1 MSEKINKRK
10 QKHHHHPVNDKNLL
24 TATLLNLVI
33 TIVEFAGGILSGSLA
48 LMSDALHN
56 LSDTFATFL
65 AYMAIIIGRREAN
78 QKRTFGYKRVEIL
91 AALINAVTLIII
103 SFFLLKEA
111 WVRWNEPVPV
121 NSMIMLIVGMVG
133 LLANI
138 FAMIILKKDAHKSLN
153 VKAAYIHLIG
163 DSLSSVLVIGGGIL
177 IRFFDITWVDP
188 VITVLISLFIV
199 RSGFLILKE
208 SVNILMQSAP
218 DHLEINEIK
227 KRVEQWPAVL
237 NIHHIHAWM
246 LTDTEL
252 HLEAHIEL
260 NSDMKLSQINTI
272 QREIEQL
279 LQVEFKATHVT
290 LQFEFEPDH
299 KASLIHKN
307 K

>member
-1 MSEKINKRK
+1 MSGTTHKRK
-10 QKHHHHPVNDKNLL
+10 HKHHHRPVNDKNLL

-33 TIVEFAGGILSGSLA
+33 TIVEFAGGLISGSLA

-91 AALINAVTLIII
+91 AALINAVTLIVI

-111 WVRWNEPVPV
+111 WIRWNEPTPV
-121 NSMIMLIVGMVG
+121 NSMVMLIVGMVG

-163 DSLSSVLVIGGGIL
+163 DSLSSVLVIAGGVL
-177 IRFFDITWVDP
+177 IRLFDITWIDP

-252 HLEAHIEL
+252 HLEAHVEL
-260 NSDMKLSQINTI
+260 NSDLKLSQIRTI
-272 QREIEQL
+272 QSEIEL
-279 LQVEFKATHVT
+279 LLRNEFNASHVT

-299 KASLIHKN
+299 MANLIHKN